1 VPDSWTIWH
10 GNCEFGTCS
19 VTRRRSG
26 EGRPGGAGLRRL
38 ADVEMVQTTDFGNLH
53 DRAYLGP
60 RNGPDVRCIL
70 VEREVSSGPVIV
82 GEVARQDAA

>member
-1 VPDSWTIWH
+1 
-10 GNCEFGTCS
+10 
-19 VTRRRSG
+19 
-26 EGRPGGAGLRRL
+26 
-38 ADVEMVQTTDFGNLH
+38 MVQTTDFGNLH

-70 VEREVSSGPVIV
+70 VEREVRGPVIV